1 MRFIQGDQGLE
12 VIDNPDIDDGS
23 TLMIVKESYGN
34 VLVPFLVDHYDKIY
48 VVDFRYNDGDLVTFC
63 KENNITDLMLSNNIQ
78 LIASTGVAAMYDA
91 FCSNASSPFWGI
103 FFICHNKKIVLIQEV
118 LAK

>member
-1 MRFIQGDQGLE
+1 MDAEAAWTAPIFSTTDNLDQYNQYMRFIQGDQGLE

-91 FCSNASSPFWGI
+91 
-103 FFICHNKKIVLIQEV
+103 LLQ
-118 LAK
+118 